1 VKTLVIGGGSIGL
14 AAAVVCH
21 QAGHQVIVFDPVGFQ
36 PVEPTVEMDARVWAL
51 GPKSTG
57 FLSDIHAWSPDARVC
72 CYRSMRVIDARS
84 DARVTFAD
92 PRLGHLVEAHW
103 VRNQLL
109 KTVGGSPIQC
119 LEQAVARVDPQG
131 CVTPR
136 GWPDDRL

>member
-1 VKTLVIGGGSIGL
+1 MRVLISGGFGFVGGRL
-14 AAAVVCH
+14 AQHLH
-21 QAGHQVIVFDPVGFQ
+21 QAGHQVIVFDPIGFQ

-84 DARVTFAD
+84 DARVTFED

-119 LEQAVARVDPQG
+119 QQQAVARVDPKG
-131 CVTPR
+131 CVILEY
-136 GWPDDRL
+136 G